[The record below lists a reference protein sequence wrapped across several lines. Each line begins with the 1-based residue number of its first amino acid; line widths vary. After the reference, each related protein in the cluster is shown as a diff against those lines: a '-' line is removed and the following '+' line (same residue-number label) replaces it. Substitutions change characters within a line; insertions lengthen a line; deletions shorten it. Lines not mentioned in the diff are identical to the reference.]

1 MAQPRTGPLAHEL
14 HDLTRALGGALLFG
28 IPLLLTMET
37 WWLGA
42 QLPPWQPLAMLAL
55 ALVCCLPL
63 VRSIGF
69 KRETTLPSHLDQAV
83 HAVAVGAVAAF
94 IILLALNRF
103 SFDDPS
109 ATIAGLVAVQALPL
123 SL

>member
-1 MAQPRTGPLAHEL
+1 MQRSLVHEL

-42 QLPPWQPLAMLAL
+42 QLPPWQAL
-55 ALVCCLPL
+55 LVLGTALLCSYPL

-69 KRETTLPSHLDQAV
+69 KRETTFHNHLDQAV
-83 HAVAVGAVAAF
+83 HAVAVGAAASF
-94 IILLALNRF
+94 VVLLVLNRL
-103 SFDDPS
+103 SLDDPPT
-109 ATIAGLVAVQALPL
+109 A
-123 SL
+123 